1 MTARPTA
8 RDDDPDPIDQVAKL
22 RELGATKVRLERT
35 RGGTWRIEATWAD
48 QPAPRPA
55 LRAR

>member
-1 MTARPTA
+1 MTA
-8 RDDDPDPIDQVAKL
+8 DDDPDPIEQVAKL
-22 RELGATKVRLERT
+22 RELGATTVRLERT

-48 QPAPRPA
+48 QPAPRQA